1 MATQALGRADAVAP
15 EPPEIIDE
23 EERARNRIR
32 RLSTIGRWGV
42 GFAIV
47 ILWEALTRI
56 KLIDSYYFSS
66 PTLIAKSAYAA
77 WTTGTLATDIE
88 FTASATVIG
97 FILGVLL
104 GAAIGLSTWWSKVY
118 ANVLE
123 PYLVTFNAVP
133 KLALAPVLIILFGIG
148 FQSKVALAVLLCI
161 VPTAIAAYSGVKSVD
176 PDLETLLFSL
186 GAKRRHVFSKVVVP
200 WAMPW
205 IVSSLHINIGLALAG
220 TIVGE
225 FIASQAGVGRM
236 ILYAGQTMD
245 INLVWVGVVVLS
257 ILAIAMY
264 LAVSWFEK
272 VVLKGFMHGAQSA
285 GR

>member
-1 MATQALGRADAVAP
+1 MATEALKRTDAIVP
-15 EPPEIIDE
+15 EPPDAVDDD
-23 EERARNRIR
+23 ERARNRIA
-32 RLSTIGRWGV
+32 RLSAIGRWGV
-42 GFAIV
+42 GIAIIV
-47 ILWEALTRI
+47 LWEVLTRV
-56 KLIDSYYFSS
+56 KLLDAYYFSS
-66 PTLIAKSAYAA
+66 PSLIAKSAYAA
-77 WTTGTLATDIE
+77 WTSGTLLTDIE
-88 FTASATVIG
+88 FTAGATVIG
-97 FILGVLL
+97 FVVGVAL
-104 GAAIGLSTWWSKVY
+104 GAIIGLSTWWSKVY

-161 VPTAIAAYSGVKSVD
+161 VPTAIAAYSGVKSID

-186 GAKRRHVFSKVVVP
+186 GAKRRHVFTKVVVP

-257 ILAIAMY
+257 IIAIVMY
-264 LAVSWFEK
+264 WAVSWFEK